1 VDSTSDDFAAN
12 ATELKELAN
21 KTRKPQ
27 TIDLWIATKI
37 DAAMNSTLDSESDL
51 PWIQCSALNGDG
63 IDRLKKSI
71 CENLKQHDTEEIG
84 SVVGTAARCSQS
96 LHQAI
101 AAIQQAIQLT
111 THQEGHEF
119 VSAEL
124 RTVAQC
130 LGEVTGTVYTDDILD
145 RVFGRFCIGK

>member
-1 VDSTSDDFAAN
+1 MDAVIASNSASSPDD
-12 ATELKELAN
+12 L
-21 KTRKPQ
+21 
-27 TIDLWIATKI
+27 
-37 DAAMNSTLDSESDL
+37 
-51 PWIQCSALNGDG
+51 WIQCSALNGEG
-63 IDRLKKSI
+63 IDDLRNSLCEHLKR
-71 CENLKQHDTEEIG
+71 HDSEEIG

-111 THQEGHEF
+111 VNQEGHEF
-119 VSAEL
+119 VSAEM
-124 RTVAQC
+124 RTIAQC

>member
-1 VDSTSDDFAAN
+1 MDST
-12 ATELKELAN
+12 L
-21 KTRKPQ
+21 
-27 TIDLWIATKI
+27 
-37 DAAMNSTLDSESDL
+37 NSGPNLPEINP

-71 CENLKQHDTEEIG
+71 CENLKQHDAEEIG